1 MLCLLAAS
9 LHLTA
14 RWSSRADARSRTRG
28 TCFASKISLWKDSQM
43 LPISKFWK
51 SLPVIALSLFL
62 LPTLAFAQYTRT
74 DLVTDSTVGGTVADP
89 HLVNGWGLT
98 ALPVSPWWVSD
109 NVTGLSTL
117 YAINNSAQRTSASRV
132 PLVVTIPSATKGG
145 QGSPTGFF
153 PNPPPGFNFTLNPV
167 PTS

>member
-1 MLCLLAAS
+1 MLRLLAAS

-14 RWSSRADARSRTRG
+14 RWSSRADARLRTRG

-43 LPISKFWK
+43 LSTSKFWK

-74 DLVTDSTVGGTVADP
+74 DLVTDSVVGGTVADP

-98 ALPVSPWWVSD
+98 ALPGSPWWVSD

-117 YAINNSAQRTSASRV
+117 YAINNSAQGTSASRV

-145 QGSPTGFF
+145 QGSPTGVVA
-153 PNPPPGFNFTLNPV
+153 NTTGGFNFTVNGV
-167 PTS
+167 TNS